1 MGESMVGHYG
11 GSWVSHCGGSRV
23 GHCGGIQG
31 GSSLVNN
38 GQIQGASPWGYPRIQ
53 AGSS

>member
-23 GHCGGIQG
+23 GHCGRIQG
-31 GSSLVNN
+31 WLL
-38 GQIQGASPWGYPRIQ
+38 WGDLR
-53 AGSS
+53 